1 MYTVLCAFEDRQT
14 ALRSITRMIRTGLPR
29 DDIHVQPES
38 DSYVDTDGDDDGD
51 GASSAFIA
59 ALARFFRRA
68 ARSNTPPGAE
78 GTYRDAVRK
87 GSTVIVVHVS
97 DAEEAL
103 EAATLMTDLGAFDV
117 EHCRTR
123 WKVCR

>member
-1 MYTVLCAFEDRQT
+1 MYTVLCAFEDRQA

-29 DDIHVQPES
+29 DDIHVQP
-38 DSYVDTDGDDDGD
+38 
-51 GASSAFIA
+51 
-59 ALARFFRRA
+59 
-68 ARSNTPPGAE
+68 
-78 GTYRDAVRK
+78 
-87 GSTVIVVHVS
+87 IVVHVS

-123 WKVCR
+123 WKSGGYGALGLSEGATPS